1 MTGAFILATGNRHKL
16 AEMEELLPAVELQ
29 PLPAG
34 FEMPPED
41 GDSFAAN
48 ALIKARAA
56 HAATGEVTIADDSG
70 IAAEDLGGAPGIY
83 SARYAGEGAS
93 DEVNLDKLLREVD
106 AAGGNRRAA
115 YVCAIALIDE
125 TGVEHVFEARCE
137 GRLLGERA
145 RQRRLRLRP
154 GLRPRRHRPRRR
166 AHLRRAER
174 RREERDQPPRPGRA
188 QARRPPRPG
197 GGRHAVI
204 RTKSRAAAL
213 SIASNA
219 VLIALKLAAGAI
231 TGSIAI
237 ITEAVHSLID
247 LVASVVAFFSVRKAD
262 EPADAEH
269 PYGHEKVE
277 NLAAAIEGMLILVGA
292 GVIVYEATHQLV
304 QGAEVDRL
312 GVGIAVMAFSVFA
325 NLGVSTVL
333 SRQAKAHESQALEG
347 DAAHLR
353 TDAMTSAGV
362 LFGLALVQIT
372 GDAAFDPIT
381 ALVVAVAIVWAGF
394 RILRRSS
401 GGPRRRSAAE
411 AEMDRIEEAIAS
423 ARTAEV
429 AGYHKLRARRAG
441 SRRHIDLHVQYRS
454 GTSLERAHE
463 LAHQMRDSIEAE
475 IPRPRC

>member
-1 MTGAFILATGNRHKL
+1 
-16 AEMEELLPAVELQ
+16 
-29 PLPAG
+29 
-34 FEMPPED
+34 
-41 GDSFAAN
+41 
-48 ALIKARAA
+48 
-56 HAATGEVTIADDSG
+56 
-70 IAAEDLGGAPGIY
+70 
-83 SARYAGEGAS
+83 
-93 DEVNLDKLLREVD
+93 
-106 AAGGNRRAA
+106 
-115 YVCAIALIDE
+115 
-125 TGVEHVFEARCE
+125 
-137 GRLLGERA
+137 
-145 RQRRLRLRP
+145 
-154 GLRPRRHRPRRR
+154 
-166 AHLRRAER
+166 
-174 RREERDQPPRPGRA
+174 
-188 QARRPPRPG
+188 
-197 GGRHAVI
+197 VI
-204 RTKSRAAAL
+204 RTKSRAAGL

-219 VLIALKLAAGAI
+219 LLIALKLAAGAI

-247 LVASVVAFFSVRKAD
+247 LVASVIAFFSVRKAD
-262 EPADAEH
+262 EPADADH

-292 GVIVYEATHQLV
+292 GVIIYEATHQLV

-325 NLGVSTVL
+325 NLGVSSVL

-362 LFGLALVQIT
+362 LFGLALVQVT
-372 GDAAFDPIT
+372 GNAVFDPIT

-401 GGPRRRSAAE
+401 AVLVDETLPE
-411 AEMDRIEEAIAS
+411 AELDRIEIAIAS
-423 ARTAEV
+423 ARTPEV

-441 SRRHIDLHVQYRS
+441 SRRHIDFHVQYRS

-475 IPRPRC
+475 IPQAEVLIHAEPETSFREPDDSDSGPFRSG